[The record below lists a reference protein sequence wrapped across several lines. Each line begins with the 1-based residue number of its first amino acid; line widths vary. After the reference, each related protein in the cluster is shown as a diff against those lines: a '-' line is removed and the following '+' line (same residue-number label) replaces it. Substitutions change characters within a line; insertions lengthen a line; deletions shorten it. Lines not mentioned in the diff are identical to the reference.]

1 MGFASFWQDARK
13 SGQQYLATQHAESL
27 ESVVRYGNL
36 EYTKETAGNE
46 SQPSYQEASG
56 APVEKESPL
65 GYEINWFTVIFLNI
79 GQMIGTGVFSTR
91 MLLSDLKI
99 SNIQLLITW

>member
-1 MGFASFWQDARK
+1 MGLASFWQDARK
-13 SGQQYLATQHAESL
+13 SGGRQFLATQHAESV
-27 ESVVRYGNL
+27 ESVVRDGNL

-91 MLLSDLKI
+91 LFPILLKSK
-99 SNIQLLITW
+99 

>member
-1 MGFASFWQDARK
+1 MGLASFWQDARK
-13 SGQQYLATQHAESL
+13 SGQRQFLATQHS
-27 ESVVRYGNL
+27 ESVETVVRDGNL
-36 EYTKETAGNE
+36 EYTKESAGNE
-46 SQPSYQEASG
+46 SLPSYQEASG

-91 MLLSDLKI
+91 MPPPPSQFRER
-99 SNIQLLITW
+99 NC